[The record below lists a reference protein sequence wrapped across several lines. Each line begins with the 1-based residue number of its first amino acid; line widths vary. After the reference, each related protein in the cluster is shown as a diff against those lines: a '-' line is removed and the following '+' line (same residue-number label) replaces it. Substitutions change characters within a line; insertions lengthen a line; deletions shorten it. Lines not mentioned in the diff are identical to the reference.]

1 MKIVRNWIIAFVV
14 ELLVVISIFL
24 LVPAAP
30 EAKQENE
37 LYLESYHGRYSVE
50 VSSQDE
56 SNRIKVLGSNGTA
69 QEYETFVIRHMD
81 EAYVDIKWVSEQEAM
96 IYVQRGNQEII
107 KTICVKFSDTGAK
120 IQIYPVSMNENDQT
134 EEIPAQQEPVK
145 EEEASVPDAIQTP
158 AVVSIQKITSTS
170 DIEEV
175 MAYTP
180 AKPQSGET
188 SNESVYHTEDG
199 VQYDMKIEAGNVS
212 VTLDHGASWISVPVV
227 GGKLQDFW
235 LTYYR
240 MGNQSFYIDDQII
253 MISYAQKYYQPHII
267 VSNDKGKSWQDIRI
281 DCGSTNIDQ
290 ISLSKASDG
299 GYRIAMMS
307 GNVMFTGTS
316 FDGVQWS
323 FLKPVASLESLRE
336 GMYSMALMK
345 DGTILITS
353 YGDVAISKDNGKTY
367 SHLKEIHPAIA
378 EQIDYDQ
385 IAYDEDG
392 TYCVPLKNGIAKSK
406 EGTTWNLE

>member
-14 ELLVVISIFL
+14 ELLAVICVFL
-24 LVPAAP
+24 MAPAV
-30 EAKQENE
+30 KDNQESE
-37 LYLESYHGRYSVE
+37 LFVESYHGRYYVE
-50 VSSQDE
+50 VSSQDD
-56 SNRIKVLGSNGTA
+56 SNRIKVLGSNGSS
-69 QEYETFVIRHMD
+69 QEYETFTIRHMD
-81 EAYVDIKWVSEQEAM
+81 DASVDIKWVSEQEAM
-96 IYVQRGNQEII
+96 IYVQRDQETIR
-107 KTICVKFSDTGAK
+107 TICVKFSDSGTK

-134 EEIPAQQEPVK
+134 EETPAQQEPAK
-145 EEEASVPDAIQTP
+145 EEEAIVSDEIHTP
-158 AVVSIQKITSTS
+158 VVASMQEITSAS

-180 AKPQSGET
+180 AKPQSGDI
-188 SNESVYHTEDG
+188 SDESVYHIADG

-212 VTLDHGASWISVPVV
+212 VTLDKGASWISVPVG
-227 GGKLQDFW
+227 GGKLQNFW
-235 LTYYR
+235 LSYYR
-240 MGNQSFYIDDQII
+240 MGNQSFYLDDQII

-267 VSNDKGKSWQDIRI
+267 VSTNKGNSWQDIRM
-281 DCGSTNIDQ
+281 DCGSTNVDQ

-316 FDGVQWS
+316 SDGIQWS
-323 FLKPVASLESLRE
+323 FHEPVASSKSLRE

-353 YGDVAISKDNGKTY
+353 YGDVAVSKDHGKTY
-367 SHLKEIHPAIA
+367 SYLKDIDPAIA
-378 EQIDYDQ
+378 EKIDYNQ

-392 TYCVPLKNGIAKSK
+392 TYCIPLINGIAKSK
-406 EGTTWNLE
+406 DGLTWSIE